1 LRSAQEPHLYQKT
14 GSCAVYY
21 IIAFGP
27 FFGDSD
33 NRKFAAGVT
42 TRHIRNNA
50 LRRTK
55 GGLKQVPKTQQ
66 TADLPVAI
74 RHFS

>member
-1 LRSAQEPHLYQKT
+1 LWSAQEPHVYQKKT
-14 GSCAVYY
+14 GFCAVYY

-27 FFGDSD
+27 FGDSD

-55 GGLKQVPKTQQ
+55 GGFKQVPKTQQ
-66 TADLPVAI
+66 TADLPGAI